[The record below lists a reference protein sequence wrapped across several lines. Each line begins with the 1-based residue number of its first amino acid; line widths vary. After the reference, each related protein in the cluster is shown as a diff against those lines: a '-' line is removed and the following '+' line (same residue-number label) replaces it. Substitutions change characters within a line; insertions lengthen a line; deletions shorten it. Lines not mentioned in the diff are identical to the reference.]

1 MPQRPANPFARLA
14 AAARIAALL
23 LTLAVVPAS
32 LAAQGTP
39 RVGGRSEFFA
49 GGDLENYL
57 RLLQTTGAV
66 PLYPWS
72 VRGFSPGEVDRLV
85 PPDSAHP
92 WAGRY
97 DLAPPT
103 CHGDRLDPLRS
114 LSLDLVR
121 PRVTFIENTAFPFGA
136 NDGPVWAGR
145 GLTTVVQAGVA
156 IRYGP
161 LSATFAPIVFRA
173 ENAAFDL
180 LPNGRSGDLVYADG
194 TYPGKI
200 DLPQRFGDASYTVV
214 NPGQSTLRLDV
225 GALAVGVSTANQ
237 VWGPA
242 DRNPLILGNNAAGF
256 SHLFL
261 GTAHPVDLWIAQM
274 HGRIVYGDLR
284 QSPYSSVSGPGSRR
298 FGAGYVAVVEPRG
311 ARGLELG
318 VTRFFHRSWPEGGPG
333 WKDFLWPLQSILKA
347 DPSDPRFANPDN
359 QLISVFGRWVL
370 PRSGLEVYGEFARDD
385 NARDLRDLLLEPD
398 HDVGY
403 TLGLRKI
410 LRSSSAR
417 LVVVRAE
424 VMNARITNIER
435 GSRGESPLYV
445 HASQRQ
451 GHTQYGQILG
461 APDGYGGASSF
472 LAVDFFHPKGRWSV
486 SWNRSLRGTDGPYGS
501 VQPRGIDVVHS
512 VAVEGLLFRGA
523 FDLSGGLTAALDLN
537 RDFRRDVFNLNV
549 FIGVTGNLARRRG
562 PP

>member
-1 MPQRPANPFARLA
+1 MASTRIAVLFVTLA
-14 AAARIAALL
+14 A
-23 LTLAVVPAS
+23 VPAS
-32 LAAQGTP
+32 LAAQGVP

-49 GGDLENYL
+49 GGELENYL

-66 PLYPWS
+66 PRYPWS
-72 VRGFSPGEVDRLV
+72 VRAFSPGEVDRLV
-85 PPDSAHP
+85 PLNDAHP
-92 WAGRY
+92 WANRY

-103 CHGDRLDPLRS
+103 RHGGRLGLRHG

-121 PRVTFIENTAFPFGA
+121 PRITLIENTAFPFGS

-180 LPNGRSGDLVYADG
+180 LPNGQSGNLVYA
-194 TYPGKI
+194 TPGNI
-200 DLPQRFGDASYTVV
+200 DLPQRFGDAPYTAA

-242 DRNPLILGNNAAGF
+242 DRSPLILGNNAAGF
-256 SHLFL
+256 PHLFL
-261 GTAHPVDLWIAQM
+261 GTAHPMNLWIARI
-274 HGRIVYGDLR
+274 HGRAVYGDLR
-284 QSPYSSVSGPGSRR
+284 QSAYSSVSGPGSRR
-298 FGAGYVAVVEPRG
+298 FGTGFVAVVEPRG

-318 VTRFFHRSWPEGGPG
+318 LTRFFHRSWPEGGPR
-333 WKDFLWPLQSILKA
+333 WKDLVWPLQSILKA
-347 DPSDPRFANPDN
+347 DPNDPRFWNPDN
-359 QLISVFGRWVL
+359 QIISVFARWVL

-385 NARDLRDLLLEPD
+385 NARDVRDLLLEPD

-410 LRSSSAR
+410 LRSSPAR
-417 LVVVRAE
+417 LLVVRAE

-435 GSRGESPLYV
+435 GLRGESPLYV
-445 HASQRQ
+445 HNQQRQ

-472 LAVDFFHPKGRWSV
+472 LAVDFLHPKGRWSV

-537 RDFRRDVFNLNV
+537 RNFRRDVFNLNA

-562 PP
+562 AP